1 MVQKARLI
9 MPLYLQCILI
19 FASALFF
26 IYVTTQIRKAKI
38 KIDFTFFWII
48 FALFLL
54 VISIFPDIVNW
65 GAKLAGIST
74 PVTFVLVLIIFLLM
88 YKVFSLSIHISIMQ
102 EKIEKLVQELA
113 LKEKENEEKN

>member
-1 MVQKARLI
+1 
-9 MPLYLQCILI
+9 MPLYLQCVLI
-19 FASALFF
+19 IASVLFF
-26 IYVTTQIRKAKI
+26 IYVTTQIRKAKV

-54 VISIFPDIVNW
+54 VISIFPNLVNL
-65 GAKLAGIST
+65 GARLAGIST

-102 EKIEKLVQELA
+102 EKIEKLVQEIA
-113 LKEKENEEKN
+113 LREKDK